1 MIINEAKSIFL
12 EVAWKEM
19 ICDTSLSY
27 RKKIMNIMG
36 TVTIA
41 STSLCRY
48 STVAYHKILLKNKS
62 AKKKRKRNVCLQVL
76 FSLAKS
82 RLTSEQG
89 KVRRIVILAIIL
101 VCNQHV
107 STNPP
112 QGGREQYY
120 RMDNGLGADDDKK
133 TLADKLQVASI
144 ANSLFVCLVL
154 PPWCRF
160 PSSFFSFSFR
170 F

>member
-1 MIINEAKSIFL
+1 
-12 EVAWKEM
+12 M

-62 AKKKRKRNVCLQVL
+62 AKKKRKRNVCLHVL

-107 STNPP
+107 STNIHLRVVGSNTTGWTMGWGPTTRRRP
-112 QGGREQYY
+112 WRTSY
-120 RMDNGLGADDDKK
+120 RWR
-133 TLADKLQVASI
+133 ASPI
-144 ANSLFVCLVL
+144 PCLFVWFSRHGVVFLL
-154 PPWCRF
+154 
-160 PSSFFSFSFR
+160 PSSPSPSGSKGR
-170 F
+170 IQKIKMEI

>member
-1 MIINEAKSIFL
+1 MLRNLRFEANL
-12 EVAWKEM
+12 
-19 ICDTSLSY
+19 TP
-27 RKKIMNIMG
+27 
-36 TVTIA
+36 
-41 STSLCRY
+41 
-48 STVAYHKILLKNKS
+48 
-62 AKKKRKRNVCLQVL
+62 KRNVCLQVL

-89 KVRRIVILAIIL
+89 KVRRIVIFAIIL

-120 RMDNGLGADDDKK
+120 RMDNGLGTDDEKK

-144 ANSLFVCLVL
+144 TNC
-154 PPWCRF
+154 
-160 PSSFFSFSFR
+160 SS
-170 F
+170 

>member
-1 MIINEAKSIFL
+1 
-12 EVAWKEM
+12 M

-107 STNPP
+107 STNIHLRVVGSNTTGWTMGWGPTTIRRP
-112 QGGREQYY
+112 WRTSY
-120 RMDNGLGADDDKK
+120 RWR
-133 TLADKLQVASI
+133 ASPI
-144 ANSLFVCLVL
+144 PCLFVSTAGALVVITV
-154 PPWCRF
+154 
-160 PSSFFSFSFR
+160 
-170 F
+170 